1 MRCPMPTTKVVVLPL
16 TTYAKQTNLV
26 NVQSWY
32 RDGLSMTFFSL
43 LYAALSR
50 SPAFSFYYCECPQP
64 GSSAMVSEIVSRG
77 NLRQLHDAVQECF
90 RVPSMTHVFASGK
103 NVNNDRARMRTG
115 VLLHA
120 SWASSCCG
128 LCLGSDHWASRR
140 SDHPATCEM
149 RFVSAN
155 CVAGLLQSH
164 CRWMSG
170 RSPVRAYR

>member
-90 RVPSMTHVFASGK
+90 RVPSMTHV
-103 NVNNDRARMRTG
+103 
-115 VLLHA
+115 
-120 SWASSCCG
+120 WASSCCG

-164 CRWMSG
+164 CQWMSG
-170 RSPVRAYR
+170 RSPVRAHR